1 MFLVSILRSY
11 GARKTL
17 NDRCYKH
24 LVPTGRKRFVPMRS
38 VPTRRRLASTIRQ
51 LVFTRRWLNA
61 FVAIA
66 IALSFI
72 ATLIPVASA
81 SLSKATTMA
90 CCVGKTA
97 GHCDSG
103 IAAKKVPLPKSE
115 PMCGLHGAELEED
128 GITIVAK
135 ADPEPANVESQHSHS
150 QTAETNSSQP
160 VAESASLSQPCHM
173 DCASCAAGA
182 TRQQKRERNTVQP
195 TISENAPSTTLSF
208 DEDQPLLF
216 SSSRNWEHVIPRGP
230 PAKLR

>member
-1 MFLVSILRSY
+1 MFLISILRSY

-24 LVPTGRKRFVPMRS
+24 FVPTG
-38 VPTRRRLASTIRQ
+38 RRRLASKLRQ

-61 FVAIA
+61 FVALT

-81 SLSKATTMA
+81 SLTKSTAMA

-103 IAAKKVPLPKSE
+103 LAAKKIPPPKSE
-115 PMCGLHGAELEED
+115 PMCGLHGAEMEAD
-128 GITIVAK
+128 GITIVAQPV
-135 ADPEPANVESQHSHS
+135 AEPSHAESQPSHS
-150 QTAETNSSQP
+150 QTAKTNSSQP
-160 VAESASLSQPCHM
+160 AAESASLSQPCHM

-195 TISENAPSTTLSF
+195 ATSENVPSTTLSF
-208 DEDQPLLF
+208 EEDQPLLS

-230 PAKLR
+230 PANLR